1 MAVNKQVSART
12 ALDQYFVEINR
23 VPLLTRSE
31 EQELAKRLKDDND
44 PEAAQKLVLAN
55 LRFVVKVAFEY
66 RKYQISMIDLIQEGN
81 LGLMTAVQRFDPYR
95 GYRLISY
102 AVWWI
107 KAYIQGYILRTWSLV
122 KLGTTAQQR
131 RMLFGSHREDDA
143 RDEDTVSVLPA
154 IASRST
160 GELLE
165 LDTHIARRDFSLDAS
180 LDDTARVSYLD
191 MLRDGS
197 ELQDDEISRAETRC
211 LVQDHLDRIE
221 SELNVR
227 ELFILEHRTLSDE
240 PMTLQDIGSHFH
252 VTRERTRQI
261 EAALMR
267 KLARAM
273 PELQDQL
280 PHAA

>member
-1 MAVNKQVSART
+1 MTTSKCLTTRSC
-12 ALDQYFVEINR
+12 LDQYFVEINR
-23 VPLLTRSE
+23 VPLLTRE
-31 EQELAKRLKDDND
+31 EELALARRLKDEHDD
-44 PEAAQKLVLAN
+44 DAARRLVLAN

-107 KAYIQGYILRTWSLV
+107 KAYIQGFILRTWSLV
-122 KLGTTAQQR
+122 KLGTTAEQR
-131 RMLFGSHREDDA
+131 RMLFGSHRDDA
-143 RDEDTVSVLPA
+143 EQEEDAVSVLPA

-165 LDTHIARRDFSLDAS
+165 LDTHIARRDFSLDAA
-180 LDDTARVSYLD
+180 LDDTARISYLD
-191 MLRDGS
+191 MLRDGH
-197 ELQDDEISRAETRC
+197 ELQDEAVAREETRT
-211 LVQDHLDRIE
+211 LVTNHLEKIAP
-221 SELNVR
+221 ELNER
-227 ELFILEHRTLSDE
+227 EVYILRHRTLSDE

-261 EAALMR
+261 EAGLMR

-273 PELQDQL
+273 PELQGSIA
-280 PHAA
+280 HAA

>member
-1 MAVNKQVSART
+1 MANSKQVT
-12 ALDQYFVEINR
+12 TKTVLDQYFIEINR
-23 VPLLTRSE
+23 VPLLSRSE
-31 EQELAKRLKDDND
+31 EQELARRLKDDND
-44 PEAAQKLVLAN
+44 PEAGRKLVLAN

-66 RKYQISMIDLIQEGN
+66 RKYQISMLDLIQEGN

-107 KAYIQGYILRTWSLV
+107 KAYIQGFILRTWSLV

-131 RMLFGSHREDDA
+131 RMLFGNH
-143 RDEDTVSVLPA
+143 RDEDGRDEETVSVLPA
-154 IASRST
+154 IASRSS

-180 LDDTARVSYLD
+180 LDETARVSYLD
-191 MLRDGS
+191 MLRDG
-197 ELQDDEISRAETRC
+197 DEGQEEALARGETRTI
-211 LVQDHLDRIE
+211 VQEHLDRIE
-221 SELNVR
+221 SQLNER

-240 PMTLQDIGSHFH
+240 PMTLQDIGTHFH

-273 PELQDQL
+273 PELEGDFAN
-280 PHAA
+280 AA

>member
-1 MAVNKQVSART
+1 MANSKQVST
-12 ALDQYFVEINR
+12 KTVLDQYFIEINR
-23 VPLLTRSE
+23 VPLLSRSE
-31 EQELAKRLKDDND
+31 EQELARRLKDDND
-44 PEAAQKLVLAN
+44 PEAGRKLVLAN

-66 RKYQISMIDLIQEGN
+66 RKYQISMLDLIQEGN

-107 KAYIQGYILRTWSLV
+107 KAYIQGFILRTWSLV

-131 RMLFGSHREDDA
+131 RMLFGNH
-143 RDEDTVSVLPA
+143 RDEDGHDEETVSVLPA
-154 IASRST
+154 IASRSS

-165 LDTHIARRDFSLDAS
+165 LDTRIARRDFSLDAS
-180 LDDTARVSYLD
+180 LDETARVSYLD
-191 MLRDGS
+191 MLRDG
-197 ELQDDEISRAETRC
+197 DEGQEEALARGETRFI
-211 LVQDHLDRIE
+211 VQEHLDRIE
-221 SELNVR
+221 SQLNER

-240 PMTLQDIGSHFH
+240 PMTLQDIGTHFR

-273 PELQDQL
+273 PELEGDFA
-280 PHAA
+280 HAA